1 MSPSLA
7 RGQTVQGGGDV
18 TPFLAPFGHPPPW
31 CLIALLLPPQG
42 LPGPAGPPGEAGKPG
57 EQVSVGNHGRDVGP
71 SLSPPHRPSPSQSW
85 GLLMGSP
92 PSAPQGDVHHIAS
105 PPGAVGTPALPHTP
119 PPPGTVGPPPSPP
132 AGVIPVPRVTPS
144 RSDSA
149 PSPSRTGC
157 PRRRR
162 CPRSRRC
169 QGKLNPTRS
178 SAGFRHPPGARHPP

>member
-105 PPGAVGTPALPHTP
+105 PPGAVGTPALPHPPP
-119 PPPGTVGPPPSPP
+119 PPPGLWDPHPPHPLGSYLSPGSPLPALTLHPLPP
-132 AGVIPVPRVTPS
+132 AQGVPG
-144 RSDSA
+144 DAGA
-149 PSPSRTGC
+149 PGP
-157 PRRRR
+157 
-162 CPRSRRC
+162 
-169 QGKLNPTRS
+169 
-178 SAGFRHPPGARHPP
+178 AGARVS